1 MKATNLIS
9 CLLLPSF
16 SAFPI
21 SQASEA
27 KDETSS
33 KLVQLQIAGEGAENR
48 MQPPKG
54 SVSAKVGQTLSKL
67 HNEYRAF
74 QERTANTHAK
84 PETFQPRTEMVQVRG
99 NYVAIYAVASDDPSA
114 LRADLEKLGM
124 KDVTVSGRVVSG
136 WLPIPAIGQLE
147 TVPGLQFVR
156 PTYPPIKRSGSVD
169 SQGDA
174 AMRSNTARMRFG
186 VDGNGVAIGV
196 LSNSYNCLGGAE
208 QDIAR
213 GDLPSGI
220 AVLKDMTDDNL
231 CPPATD
237 PTTDEGR
244 AMMQLIHDVAPGAPL
259 LFHTGGE
266 DQFKFA
272 DAVTVLANAGA
283 KIIVDD
289 VGYFDEPMFQ
299 DGHSAQ
305 AIDEV
310 VAKGVAYFTSAGN
323 ENRSSYEA
331 PFRPSGTLIDEGG
344 GYICEAHDFDPGPD
358 ISVFQHITVPPGS
371 GLMMSF
377 QWDAPFFSVS
387 GPPGSPNDIDVL
399 LYDEAGTLVADAK
412 DINIGSDPKEILRFF
427 NPPES
432 GVSGF
437 NVQITNCPGPNPE
450 VINPGLMKYILW
462 DGTIDQFN
470 THSSTIIGHANA
482 AGAAAVGAASYR
494 TPHVLREFSS
504 AGGTPI
510 LFDTAGNRKASP
522 EFRFQPLIVA
532 PDDTNTSFFGGQDT
546 EPDGAPNFPGTSAAA
561 PHAAAVAALMLQA
574 YPSLSPRDIYAAMA
588 NTAIDMD
595 DPFTLDFDT
604 GFDFASGC
612 GFIQAD
618 AAIANPYGN
627 RCPGYGR

>member
-1 MKATNLIS
+1 
-9 CLLLPSF
+9 
-16 SAFPI
+16 
-21 SQASEA
+21 
-27 KDETSS
+27 
-33 KLVQLQIAGEGAENR
+33 

-54 SVSAKVGQTLSKL
+54 SVSAKVGQTLSNL

>member
-1 MKATNLIS
+1 M
-9 CLLLPSF
+9 
-16 SAFPI
+16 
-21 SQASEA
+21 QA
-27 KDETSS
+27 
-33 KLVQLQIAGEGAENR
+33 
-48 MQPPKG
+48 PKG

-74 QERTANTHAK
+74 QGRAANTHAK

-99 NYVAIYAVASDDPSA
+99 NYVAIYAVASNDSGV
-114 LRADLEKLGM
+114 LRAGLEKLGM

-147 TVPGLQFVR
+147 AVPGLQFVR
-156 PTYPPIKRSGSVD
+156 PAYPPIKRSGSVD

-174 AMRSNTARMRFG
+174 AMRSNTARMSFG
-186 VDGNGVAIGV
+186 VDGNGIAIGV

-208 QDIAR
+208 NDIAS

-220 AVLKDMTDDNL
+220 TVLKDDDL
-231 CPPATD
+231 CPPGTV

-244 AMMQLIHDVAPGAPL
+244 AMMQIIHDVAPGAQI
-259 LFHTGGE
+259 LFHTDGE

-272 DAVTVLANAGA
+272 DAVIVLANAGA

-305 AIDEV
+305 AIDEA
-310 VAKGVAYFTSAGN
+310 VAKGVAYFSSAGN

-344 GYICEAHDFDPGPD
+344 GFICEAHDFDPGPD
-358 ISVFQHITVPPGS
+358 INVFQHITVPPGS
-371 GLMMSF
+371 GLTMSF

-387 GPPGSPNDIDVL
+387 GPPGAPNDIDVL
-399 LYDEAGTLVADAK
+399 LYDEAGTLVAETK

-427 NPPES
+427 NLPES
-432 GVSGF
+432 GTSGF

-450 VINPGLMKYILW
+450 VINPGLMKYVLW

-470 THSSTIIGHANA
+470 THSSTVIGHANA
-482 AGAAAVGAASYR
+482 AGAAAVGAAPYH

-532 PDDTNTSFFGGQDT
+532 PDDINTSFFGGQDT

-574 YPSLSPRDIYAAMA
+574 DPSLSPWDIYTAMA

-595 DPFTLDFDT
+595 DPFTPDFDT

-627 RCPGYGR
+627 RCLGN

>member
-1 MKATNLIS
+1 
-9 CLLLPSF
+9 
-16 SAFPI
+16 
-21 SQASEA
+21 
-27 KDETSS
+27 
-33 KLVQLQIAGEGAENR
+33 